1 MMMRGEVW
9 KKTKTRTAFKCAS
22 DTQVKGK
29 GDDLPASP
37 IKVGNKS
44 FRQNSKLQQVLDEI

>member
-1 MMMRGEVW
+1 MQGAALHLNEL
-9 KKTKTRTAFKCAS
+9 S
-22 DTQVKGK
+22 DIQVKGK